1 MQFINLKAKLKS
13 KQMNNNSTTTQ
24 QENIKFFI
32 SLLII
37 SSIMLGI
44 LHYNFIVLLFSTML
58 TYMIIDGSNNL
69 LAKLFKNNKDEHR
82 FSTISTLIIV
92 TIVASLISFGSYS
105 LYNYIL
111 LSNISSDFSLIL
123 NKIISIIEN
132 NKLQQFGL
140 PTNITEIKNYIVT
153 FLKSHTSDLTNIS
166 KHGLSALIYILIG
179 IIVGAMLIFHV
190 KVHHNNSNKLIEQNN
205 VNVNSNLYI
214 KQDIIDRIKNFK
226 KAFSNVFVAQFKI
239 SLIDTI
245 LTGIYLYAVLP
256 IFDVNLPFKFT
267 ILIIAF
273 IVGLIPV
280 VGNLISN
287 TIIVLI
293 SLSVSITVALSSL
306 IFLVVIHKL
315 EYFLNAKIIGSQIN
329 STAWE
334 LLLIMIVFE
343 KIFGIGGIIV
353 APIYYAYFKQELID
367 RKIL

>member
-1 MQFINLKAKLKS
+1 
-13 KQMNNNSTTTQ
+13 
-24 QENIKFFI
+24 
-32 SLLII
+32 
-37 SSIMLGI
+37 
-44 LHYNFIVLLFSTML
+44 ML

-190 KVHHNNSNKLIEQNN
+190 KVHHNNSNKLIEQND
-205 VNVNSNLYI
+205 VNSSLYI
-214 KQDIIDRIKNFK
+214 KQDIIARIKNFK

-280 VGNLISN
+280 VDNLISN
-287 TIIVLI
+287 TIIVLM
-293 SLSVSITVALSSL
+293 SLSISIKVAISSL

-367 RKIL
+367 KRIL

>member
-140 PTNITEIKNYIVT
+140 PTKITEIKNYIVT

-190 KVHHNNSNKLIEQNN
+190 KVHHNNSNKLIEQND
-205 VNVNSNLYI
+205 VNSSLYI
-214 KQDIIDRIKNFK
+214 KQDIIARIKNFK

-287 TIIVLI
+287 TIIVLM
-293 SLSVSITVALSSL
+293 SLSISIKVAISSL

-367 RKIL
+367 KRIL

>member
-24 QENIKFFI
+24 KENIKFFI

-190 KVHHNNSNKLIEQNN
+190 KVHHNNSNKLIEQND
-205 VNVNSNLYI
+205 VNSSLYI
-214 KQDIIDRIKNFK
+214 KQDIIARIKNFK

-287 TIIVLI
+287 TIIVLM
-293 SLSVSITVALSSL
+293 SLSISIKVAISSL

-367 RKIL
+367 KRIL

>member
-1 MQFINLKAKLKS
+1 
-13 KQMNNNSTTTQ
+13 
-24 QENIKFFI
+24 
-32 SLLII
+32 
-37 SSIMLGI
+37 
-44 LHYNFIVLLFSTML
+44 
-58 TYMIIDGSNNL
+58 
-69 LAKLFKNNKDEHR
+69 
-82 FSTISTLIIV
+82 
-92 TIVASLISFGSYS
+92 
-105 LYNYIL
+105 
-111 LSNISSDFSLIL
+111 
-123 NKIISIIEN
+123 
-132 NKLQQFGL
+132 
-140 PTNITEIKNYIVT
+140 
-153 FLKSHTSDLTNIS
+153 
-166 KHGLSALIYILIG
+166 
-179 IIVGAMLIFHV
+179 MLIFHV
-190 KVHHNNSNKLIEQNN
+190 KVHHNNSNKLIEQND
-205 VNVNSNLYI
+205 VNSSLYI
-214 KQDIIDRIKNFK
+214 KQDIIARIKNFK

-287 TIIVLI
+287 TIIVLM
-293 SLSVSITVALSSL
+293 SLSISIKVAISSL

-367 RKIL
+367 KRIL

>member
-140 PTNITEIKNYIVT
+140 PTKITEIKNYIVT

-190 KVHHNNSNKLIEQNN
+190 KVHHNNSNKLIEQND
-205 VNVNSNLYI
+205 VNSSLYI
-214 KQDIIDRIKNFK
+214 KQDIIARIKNFK

-287 TIIVLI
+287 TIIVLM
-293 SLSVSITVALSSL
+293 SLSISIKVAMSSL

-367 RKIL
+367 KRIL

>member
-1 MQFINLKAKLKS
+1 
-13 KQMNNNSTTTQ
+13 MNNNSTITK

-32 SLLII
+32 SLIII

-92 TIVASLISFGSYS
+92 IIVASLISFGSYS

-111 LSNISSDFSLIL
+111 LSNISSDFSSIL

-153 FLKSHTSDLTNIS
+153 FLKLHTSDLTNIS
-166 KHGLSALIYILIG
+166 KHGLSALVYILIG

-190 KVHHNNSNKLIEQNN
+190 KVHHNSSKSIEQNN
-205 VNVNSNLYI
+205 ANVNSNLYI

-287 TIIVLI
+287 TIIVLM
-293 SLSVSITVALSSL
+293 SLSVSIKVAISSL

>member
-1 MQFINLKAKLKS
+1 
-13 KQMNNNSTTTQ
+13 MNNNSTTTQ

-32 SLLII
+32 SLIII

-44 LHYNFIVLLFSTML
+44 LHYNFIVLLFSIML

-69 LAKLFKNNKDEHR
+69 LAKIFKNNKDGHN
-82 FSTISTLIIV
+82 FSTISTLMIV

-105 LYNYIL
+105 LYKYIL
-111 LSNISSDFSLIL
+111 LSNISSDFSSIL

-153 FLKSHTSDLTNIS
+153 FLKLHTSDLTNIS

-190 KVHHNNSNKLIEQNN
+190 KVHHNNSKSIEQSNIDTN
-205 VNVNSNLYI
+205 INSNLYI

-226 KAFSNVFVAQFKI
+226 RAFSNVFVAQFKI

-245 LTGIYLYAVLP
+245 LTGVYLYAVLP

-267 ILIIAF
+267 ILVIAF

-287 TIIVLI
+287 TIIVLM
-293 SLSVSITVALSSL
+293 SLSVSIKVAISSL

-334 LLLIMIVFE
+334 LLLVMIVFE

-367 RKIL
+367 RRIL

>member
-1 MQFINLKAKLKS
+1 MS
-13 KQMNNNSTTTQ
+13 NNSTTTQ
-24 QENIKFFI
+24 KENIKFFI
-32 SLLII
+32 SLTII
-37 SSIMLGI
+37 SSIMLVI

-58 TYMIIDGSNNL
+58 NYMIIDGSNNL

-92 TIVASLISFGSYS
+92 TVVASLISFGSYS
-105 LYNYIL
+105 LYKYIL
-111 LSNISSDFSLIL
+111 LSNISSDFSSIL

-140 PTNITEIKNYIVT
+140 PTNITEIKNYILT
-153 FLKSHTSDLTNIS
+153 FLKLHTSDLTNIS

-190 KVHHNNSNKLIEQNN
+190 KVHHNSSNPIEQSNDD

-214 KQDIIDRIKNFK
+214 KKDIINRIKNFK
-226 KAFSNVFVAQFKI
+226 RAFSNVFVAQFKI

-287 TIIVLI
+287 TIIVLM
-293 SLSVSITVALSSL
+293 SLSISIKVAMSSL

>member
-1 MQFINLKAKLKS
+1 
-13 KQMNNNSTTTQ
+13 MNNNKITQ

-32 SLLII
+32 SLTII

-58 TYMIIDGSNNL
+58 TYMIIDSSNNL
-69 LAKLFKNNKDEHR
+69 LAKLFKNNKDGHR

-111 LSNISSDFSLIL
+111 LSNISNDFSSIL

-190 KVHHNNSNKLIEQNN
+190 KVHHNNRNKLIEQND
-205 VNVNSNLYI
+205 VNSSLYI
-214 KQDIIDRIKNFK
+214 KQDIIARIKNFK

-245 LTGIYLYAVLP
+245 LTGVYLYAVLP

-267 ILIIAF
+267 ILVIAF

-287 TIIVLI
+287 TIIVLM
-293 SLSVSITVALSSL
+293 SLSISIKVAISSL

>member
-1 MQFINLKAKLKS
+1 
-13 KQMNNNSTTTQ
+13 MNNNKITQ

-32 SLLII
+32 SLTII

-58 TYMIIDGSNNL
+58 TYMIIDSSNNL
-69 LAKLFKNNKDEHR
+69 LAKLFKNNKDGHR

-111 LSNISSDFSLIL
+111 LSNISNDFSSIL

-190 KVHHNNSNKLIEQNN
+190 KVHHNNSNKLIEQND
-205 VNVNSNLYI
+205 VNSSLYI
-214 KQDIIDRIKNFK
+214 KQDIIARIKNFK

-245 LTGIYLYAVLP
+245 LTGVYLYAVLP

-267 ILIIAF
+267 ILVIAF

-287 TIIVLI
+287 TIIVLM
-293 SLSVSITVALSSL
+293 SLSISIKVAISSL

-343 KIFGIGGIIV
+343 KIFGIGDIIV

>member
-1 MQFINLKAKLKS
+1 M
-13 KQMNNNSTTTQ
+13 
-24 QENIKFFI
+24 
-32 SLLII
+32 
-37 SSIMLGI
+37 
-44 LHYNFIVLLFSTML
+44 
-58 TYMIIDGSNNL
+58 
-69 LAKLFKNNKDEHR
+69 
-82 FSTISTLIIV
+82 
-92 TIVASLISFGSYS
+92 
-105 LYNYIL
+105 
-111 LSNISSDFSLIL
+111 LSNISSDFSSIL

-132 NKLQQFGL
+132 NKLQQFGF

-153 FLKSHTSDLTNIS
+153 FFKLHTSDLTNIS
-166 KHGLSALIYILIG
+166 KHGLSALVYILIG

-190 KVHHNNSNKLIEQNN
+190 KVHHNSSKPIEQSNDD
-205 VNVNSNLYI
+205 VNSNLYI
-214 KQDIIDRIKNFK
+214 KKDIINRIKNFK
-226 KAFSNVFVAQFKI
+226 SSFSNVFVAQFKI

-245 LTGIYLYAVLP
+245 LTGVYLYAVLP

-273 IVGLIPV
+273 IVGLIHV

-293 SLSVSITVALSSL
+293 SLSVSIKVAISSL

-334 LLLIMIVFE
+334 LLLIMIIFE

>member
-1 MQFINLKAKLKS
+1 
-13 KQMNNNSTTTQ
+13 
-24 QENIKFFI
+24 
-32 SLLII
+32 
-37 SSIMLGI
+37 MLGI

-92 TIVASLISFGSYS
+92 IIVASLISFGSYS

-111 LSNISSDFSLIL
+111 LSNISSDFSSIL

-153 FLKSHTSDLTNIS
+153 FLKLHTSDLTNIS
-166 KHGLSALIYILIG
+166 KHGLSALVYILIG

-190 KVHHNNSNKLIEQNN
+190 KVHHNSSKSIEQNN
-205 VNVNSNLYI
+205 ANVNSNLYI

-287 TIIVLI
+287 TIIVLM
-293 SLSVSITVALSSL
+293 SLSVSIKVAISSL

>member
-1 MQFINLKAKLKS
+1 
-13 KQMNNNSTTTQ
+13 MNNNSTTTQ

-32 SLLII
+32 SLTII

-92 TIVASLISFGSYS
+92 TVVASLISFGSYS
-105 LYNYIL
+105 LYKYIL
-111 LSNISSDFSLIL
+111 LSNISSDFSSIL

-132 NKLQQFGL
+132 NKLQQFGF

-153 FLKSHTSDLTNIS
+153 FLKLHTSDLTNIS
-166 KHGLSALIYILIG
+166 KHGLSALVYILIG

-190 KVHHNNSNKLIEQNN
+190 KVHHNSSKPIEQSNDD
-205 VNVNSNLYI
+205 VNSNLYI
-214 KQDIIDRIKNFK
+214 KKDIINRIKNFK
-226 KAFSNVFVAQFKI
+226 SSFSNVFVAQFKI

-245 LTGIYLYAVLP
+245 LTGVYLYAVLP

-273 IVGLIPV
+273 IVGLIPI

-293 SLSVSITVALSSL
+293 SLSVSIKVAISSL

-334 LLLIMIVFE
+334 LLLIMIIFE

>member
-1 MQFINLKAKLKS
+1 
-13 KQMNNNSTTTQ
+13 
-24 QENIKFFI
+24 
-32 SLLII
+32 
-37 SSIMLGI
+37 
-44 LHYNFIVLLFSTML
+44 
-58 TYMIIDGSNNL
+58 MIIDGSNNL

-92 TIVASLISFGSYS
+92 TVVASLISFGSYS
-105 LYNYIL
+105 LYKYIL
-111 LSNISSDFSLIL
+111 LSNISSDFSSIL

-140 PTNITEIKNYIVT
+140 PTNITEIKNYILT
-153 FLKSHTSDLTNIS
+153 FLKLHTSDLTNIS

-190 KVHHNNSNKLIEQNN
+190 KVHHNNNKSIEQNN
-205 VNVNSNLYI
+205 ANVNSNLYI
-214 KQDIIDRIKNFK
+214 KQNIIDRIKNFK

-287 TIIVLI
+287 TIIVLM
-293 SLSVSITVALSSL
+293 SLSVSIKVAISSL

>member
-140 PTNITEIKNYIVT
+140 STNITEIKNYIVT

-190 KVHHNNSNKLIEQNN
+190 KVHHNNSNKLIEQND
-205 VNVNSNLYI
+205 VNSSLYI
-214 KQDIIDRIKNFK
+214 KQDIIARIKNFK

-273 IVGLIPV
+273 IVSLIPV

-287 TIIVLI
+287 TIIVLM
-293 SLSVSITVALSSL
+293 SLSISIKVAISSL

-367 RKIL
+367 KRIL

>member
-13 KQMNNNSTTTQ
+13 KQMNNNKITQ

-32 SLLII
+32 SLIII

-44 LHYNFIVLLFSTML
+44 LHYNFIILLFSIML

-92 TIVASLISFGSYS
+92 TVVASLISFGSYS
-105 LYNYIL
+105 LYKYIL
-111 LSNISSDFSLIL
+111 LSNISSDFSSIL

-153 FLKSHTSDLTNIS
+153 FLKLHTSDLTNIS

-190 KVHHNNSNKLIEQNN
+190 KVHHNNSNKLIEQND
-205 VNVNSNLYI
+205 VNSSLYI
-214 KQDIIDRIKNFK
+214 KQDIIARIKNFK

-245 LTGIYLYAVLP
+245 LTGVYLYAVLP

-267 ILIIAF
+267 ILVIAF

-287 TIIVLI
+287 TIIVLM
-293 SLSVSITVALSSL
+293 SLSISIKVAISSL

>member
-1 MQFINLKAKLKS
+1 
-13 KQMNNNSTTTQ
+13 
-24 QENIKFFI
+24 
-32 SLLII
+32 
-37 SSIMLGI
+37 
-44 LHYNFIVLLFSTML
+44 ML
-58 TYMIIDGSNNL
+58 TYMIIDSSNNL
-69 LAKLFKNNKDEHR
+69 LAKLFKNNKDGHR

-111 LSNISSDFSLIL
+111 LSNISNDFSSIL

-190 KVHHNNSNKLIEQNN
+190 KVHHNNSNKLIEQND
-205 VNVNSNLYI
+205 VNSSLYI
-214 KQDIIDRIKNFK
+214 KQDIIARIKNFK

-245 LTGIYLYAVLP
+245 LTGVYLYAVLP

-267 ILIIAF
+267 ILVIAF

-287 TIIVLI
+287 TIIVLM
-293 SLSVSITVALSSL
+293 SLSISIKVAISSL

>member
-1 MQFINLKAKLKS
+1 MS
-13 KQMNNNSTTTQ
+13 NNSTTTQ
-24 QENIKFFI
+24 KENIKFFI
-32 SLLII
+32 SLTII

-82 FSTISTLIIV
+82 FSTISTLMIV

-111 LSNISSDFSLIL
+111 LSNISGDFSLIL

-166 KHGLSALIYILIG
+166 KHGLSALVYILIG
-179 IIVGAMLIFHV
+179 IIVGAMLIFHI
-190 KVHHNNSNKLIEQNN
+190 KVHYNNSKSVEQKKI
-205 VNVNSNLYI
+205 NSSLYI

-287 TIIVLI
+287 TIIVLM
-293 SLSVSITVALSSL
+293 SLSVSITVAISSL
-306 IFLVVIHKL
+306 IFLVIIHKL

-334 LLLIMIVFE
+334 LLLVMIVFE

>member
-1 MQFINLKAKLKS
+1 
-13 KQMNNNSTTTQ
+13 MNNNSTTTQ

-32 SLLII
+32 SLIII
-37 SSIMLGI
+37 SLIMLGI

-111 LSNISSDFSLIL
+111 LSNISSDFSSIL

-190 KVHHNNSNKLIEQNN
+190 KVHHNNSNPIEQSNDD

-214 KQDIIDRIKNFK
+214 KKDIINRIKNFK
-226 KAFSNVFVAQFKI
+226 RAFSNVFVAQFKI

-287 TIIVLI
+287 TIIVLM
-293 SLSVSITVALSSL
+293 SLSISIKVAMSSL

>member
-1 MQFINLKAKLKS
+1 
-13 KQMNNNSTTTQ
+13 MNNNKITQ

-32 SLLII
+32 SLTII

-58 TYMIIDGSNNL
+58 TYMIIDSSNNL
-69 LAKLFKNNKDEHR
+69 LAKLFKNNKDGHR

-111 LSNISSDFSLIL
+111 LSNISNDFSSIL

-190 KVHHNNSNKLIEQNN
+190 KVHHNNSNKLIEQND
-205 VNVNSNLYI
+205 VNSSLYI
-214 KQDIIDRIKNFK
+214 KQDIIARIKNFK

-245 LTGIYLYAVLP
+245 LTGVYLYAVLP

-267 ILIIAF
+267 ILVIAF

-287 TIIVLI
+287 TIIVLM
-293 SLSVSITVALSSL
+293 SLSISIKVAISSL

>member
-1 MQFINLKAKLKS
+1 
-13 KQMNNNSTTTQ
+13 
-24 QENIKFFI
+24 
-32 SLLII
+32 
-37 SSIMLGI
+37 
-44 LHYNFIVLLFSTML
+44 
-58 TYMIIDGSNNL
+58 MIIDGSNNL

-190 KVHHNNSNKLIEQNN
+190 KVHHNNSNKLIEQND
-205 VNVNSNLYI
+205 VNSSLYI
-214 KQDIIDRIKNFK
+214 KQDIIARIKNFK

-287 TIIVLI
+287 TIIVLM
-293 SLSVSITVALSSL
+293 SLSISIKVAISSL

-367 RKIL
+367 KRIL

>member
-140 PTNITEIKNYIVT
+140 PTKITEIKNYIVT

-190 KVHHNNSNKLIEQNN
+190 KVHHNNSNKLIEQND
-205 VNVNSNLYI
+205 VNSSLYI
-214 KQDIIDRIKNFK
+214 KQDIIARIKNFK

-287 TIIVLI
+287 TIIVLM
-293 SLSVSITVALSSL
+293 SLSISIKVAISSL

-343 KIFGIGGIIV
+343 KIFGIGVIIV

-367 RKIL
+367 KRIL